1 MENKMDAPRR
11 TAPDLVIAMLNS
23 PLKLD
28 RTDQF
33 YRNERTV
40 ETAGLFVSHALDQR
54 SKHDLKPTVW

>member
-1 MENKMDAPRR
+1 
-11 TAPDLVIAMLNS
+11 
-23 PLKLD
+23 LKLD
-28 RTDQF
+28 RMDQF